1 MPNIL
6 YARTSTED
14 QSLDRQLVG
23 DYDKVFTDQVS
34 GSLTSREGLD
44 AMFDYVRTGDTVHV
58 HHTDRLT
65 RGGVT
70 GMEALL
76 AKFRGL
82 GVHVKFGNLPETI
95 YADKPISSQNQFI
108 IDMLASLDR
117 MQRGKIRE
125 VAAQGIAVAK
135 SKDLIAKAEG
145 RIADV
150 KYKGREATYDTT
162 RVRLAIL
169 ATKAYGSLNKQ
180 LLAINSGYVTATD
193 EKIAKAGGALINLT
207 RNVLHRQ
214 RQAMQLEGLLK

>member
-34 GSLTSREGLD
+34 GSTTSREGLD
-44 AMFDYVRTGDTVHV
+44 AMFAYVRAGDTVHV
-58 HHTDRLT
+58 NHTDRLT
-65 RGGVT
+65 RSGVT
-70 GMEALL
+70 GMDSLL
-76 AKFRGL
+76 AKFRSL
-82 GVHVKFGNLPETI
+82 GVHIKFANLPDTI
-95 YADKPISSQNQFI
+95 YADQPLTSQNQFML
-108 IDMLASLDR
+108 DMMASLDR

-135 SKDLIAKAEG
+135 SKDILAKAEG
-145 RIADV
+145 RTADV
-150 KYKGREATYDTT
+150 KYKGREATYDTAK
-162 RVRLAIL
+162 VRLAIL

-180 LLAINSGYVTATD
+180 LVAINSGYVTATD
-193 EKIAKAGGALINLT
+193 EKLAKAGGALISLT